1 MDDYMGTWQVYY
13 NDDDDDV
20 PVHDDEDDVCFQ
32 F

>member
-1 MDDYMGTWQVYY
+1 MGAWQVYY
-13 NDDDDDV
+13 NYDDDDDV